1 MINGYLSLNE
11 AARRLNVSADT
22 VRRMI
27 HAGMQAERVGQAYC
41 INAEVLDE
49 FTPTFRAMG
58 SARLTDGQLER
69 QARFRAEMATADCV
83 NAEEAARIAG
93 VDPTGLRRRIRAGE
107 LPAERRGGMWWIKRD
122 DLATYMAAK
131 AAQPATNGNGH
142 RTPFVDSGNGPAT
155 WAELHPR
162 PKSKAVSGKPATP
175 PPPDSCS
182 QCGRRCVTI
191 GGRCID
197 CVWGLR

>member
-1 MINGYLSLNE
+1 MIDGYLSLNE

-41 INAEVLDE
+41 INATVLDE
-49 FTPTFRAMG
+49 FAPTFRAMG

-83 NAEEAARIAG
+83 NAEEAARIAA
-93 VDPTGLRRRIRAGE
+93 VDPTGLRRRIRAGD

-122 DLATYMAAK
+122 DLAAYMAAK
-131 AAQPATNGNGH
+131 ATQPAATNGNGH
-142 RTPFVDSGNGPAT
+142 RTPFVENGPAT

-162 PKSKAVSGKPATP
+162 PKSRAGKDKPTMP

-191 GGRCID
+191 GGKCID